1 MDIDFIEI
9 MLTDYTLYR
18 IEKNNI
24 IDCFW
29 DIEEE
34 KVEDTNLVIKSV
46 PIVKSLMLIIKDT
59 NKVICYDT
67 DSLDY
72 DTADI
77 SQIAIYKED
86 GIIISGYVDLTEE
99 TRNKNQKNYENAKG
113 HLYLTIEEN

>member
-34 KVEDTNLVIKSV
+34 KVEDTNLVIKNV
-46 PIVKSLMLIIKDT
+46 PIV
-59 NKVICYDT
+59 
-67 DSLDY
+67 
-72 DTADI
+72 
-77 SQIAIYKED
+77 
-86 GIIISGYVDLTEE
+86 
-99 TRNKNQKNYENAKG
+99 
-113 HLYLTIEEN
+113 

>member
-29 DIEEE
+29 EIEEE
-34 KVEDTNLVIKSV
+34 KVKDTDLSIKNI
-46 PIVKSLMLIIKDT
+46 PIVKSLMLIIKDI
-59 NKVICYDT
+59 NRVICYDT

-72 DTADI
+72 DSTDI

-86 GIIISGYVDLTEE
+86 GMIISGYVDLTEDI
-99 TRNKNQKNYENAKG
+99 RNKNQKNYTNTEG
-113 HLYLTIEEN
+113 HLYLTIEEE